1 MRRPFLGLA
10 AALAIVVLSPSS
22 EVMAQ
27 VGGIGVG
34 ADPFSFYYG
43 YYLPHAAAMA
53 MQPTPLDTIN
63 QMTQQRQY
71 AAQTD
76 RAQLYDPISPYG
88 DEEADPLRPYAN
100 RKGERIARPQGFG
113 IGDKSN
119 ARGNGPA
126 TYYGR
131 TARYFP
137 DLKVGR
143 GPNRNL
149 AVHRSGRGGG
159 MGGGMGGMGMGGMGM
174 GMPGP
179 R

>member
-1 MRRPFLGLA
+1 
-10 AALAIVVLSPSS
+10 
-22 EVMAQ
+22 
-27 VGGIGVG
+27 
-34 ADPFSFYYG
+34 
-43 YYLPHAAAMA
+43 

-63 QMTQQRQY
+63 QVTQQRQY

-113 IGDKSN
+113 IGN
-119 ARGNGPA
+119 TAMARGNGPPSH
-126 TYYGR
+126 YGR
-131 TARYFP
+131 TAHYYP
-137 DLKVGR
+137 ELKVGR

-149 AVHRSGRGGG
+149 AVHRARGGG
-159 MGGGMGGMGMGGMGM
+159 MGGGMGMGGMGMGGMGM
-174 GMPGP
+174 PGP